1 MAKGKKKSV
10 SGPVDDGKE
19 SGSDV
24 TPTSPT
30 TTSAGRRG
38 SDTGLKRKASDQ
50 SLSQKSNDAAV
61 VAAKAE
67 EPLVPAAPAAGVTLL
82 VNESTSKKL
91 RNAGVRGIWT
101 LVMIGGFF
109 VMLMAGHIW
118 MVMLVGVIQLAV
130 YKEVISIGVVPAQEK
145 KLPWNR
151 FLHWY
156 FLGSTNYFLYGE
168 SIIHY
173 FKAFVIV
180 DAFLMPLATHHRFI
194 SFLLYCF
201 GLVLFVLNLKKGY
214 YKFQFSQFG
223 WTHMTLLL
231 VVCTS
236 HFIINNIFEGLI
248 WFVLPVC
255 LVVCNDIMA
264 YVCGFFWGRTPLIR
278 ISPKKTWEGFIGAA
292 ILTIIFA
299 FVFSAYLAQFPYMYC
314 PMRNLTTTSIS
325 GMTCVVN
332 PVFEPFDVRLP
343 RATVGFFRHVLPK
356 SIPPPKAISVLPI
369 QLHAIAMALFASV
382 VAPFGGFFASG
393 FKRAFNI
400 KDFGDSIPGHGGITD
415 RMDCQFLMGLFSYMY
430 YQSFI
435 GPVKVVTVGT
445 VLDLV
450 LRQQYL
456 SNEEIGEL
464 VGRLREYLVG
474 QGELDPCL
482 VPLE

>member
-1 MAKGKKKSV
+1 MAKTKKKT
-10 SGPVDDGKE
+10 SGSSLKGAVDDAK
-19 SGSDV
+19 
-24 TPTSPT
+24 
-30 TTSAGRRG
+30 SAVEEMATGVKLSARRG
-38 SDTGLKRKASDQ
+38 SDA
-50 SLSQKSNDAAV
+50 SLSGKS
-61 VAAKAE
+61 
-67 EPLVPAAPAAGVTLL
+67 EPPLSPLESPATPAPPPNPDGVTLL
-82 VNESTSKKL
+82 VDESKTKKW
-91 RNAGVRGIWT
+91 RNAGVRGVWT
-101 LVMIGGFF
+101 FVMIGGFF
-109 VMLMAGHIW
+109 AFLMAGHIW
-118 MVMLVGVIQLAV
+118 VVLLVGACQALV
-130 YKEVISIGVVPAQEK
+130 YKEVISIGVQPAQER

-173 FKAFVIV
+173 FKSSVIV
-180 DAFLMPLATHHRFI
+180 DAFLIPLATHHRFI

-201 GLVLFVLNLKKGY
+201 GLVLFVLNLKKGH

-236 HFIINNIFEGLI
+236 HFIINNIFEGLF
-248 WFVLPVC
+248 WFVVPIC

-278 ISPKKTWEGFIGAA
+278 ISPKKTWEGFIGSLF
-292 ILTIIFA
+292 LTTIFA
-299 FVFSAYLAQFPYMYC
+299 FFFTAFLAQFPYMYC
-314 PMRNLTTTSIS
+314 PLRNITTSSIS
-325 GMTCVVN
+325 GMTCVRN

-343 RATVGFFRHVLPK
+343 RATVGFFRHILPK
-356 SIPPPKAISVLPI
+356 SITPPPTVPILPI
-369 QLHAIAMALFASV
+369 QLHAIPLALFASL

-393 FKRAFNI
+393 FKRAFKI

-435 GPVKVVTVGT
+435 GPVRVVTVGT
-445 VLDLV
+445 VLDLI
-450 LRQQYL
+450 LRQQVL
-456 SNEEIGEL
+456 SNEEVGEL

-474 QGELDPCL
+474 QGEVDPCTL
-482 VPLE
+482 PFE